1 MRVWFRSVP
10 SSQFCESPQLFSLWK
25 KLTAAFFCWARW
37 GFDFYLFFF
46 FFLSDIGRKLTERIP
61 GKLTSLYFL
70 HACVSHSWPSQS
82 SFLETAAEMSC
93 NYLFFPSCICSDFD
107 YYEELLLR
115 RIIITKNN
123 YYEESS
129 GQYSTGMAWCASPT
143 LVYSELFSSF
153 LNSVAGSCRQ
163 RLRSML

>member
-93 NYLFFPSCICSDFD
+93 NYLFFLSCISSDDFD
-107 YYEELLLR
+107 
-115 RIIITKNN
+115 